1 MLTLAIPEREMWDE
15 VNSSFI
21 RNPALVLHM
30 EHSLSSISKWE
41 SIHKKSF
48 LNTREKTRDEQMS
61 YYQCMI
67 MDENVPDDISYAF
80 TNDEINTINSY
91 IEDSHTATFFKDD
104 NKKAVSRKI
113 ITSEV
118 IYYWMVIQQIPFECD
133 KWNFN
138 RLMTLIR
145 VCGEEQKE
153 HPKMNMHD
161 RYAQNNALNKARR
174 AKYHK

>member
-1 MLTLAIPEREMWDE
+1 MWDE
-15 VNSSFI
+15 TNNRFVNRPS
-21 RNPALVLHM
+21 LVLHM

-48 LNTREKTRDEQMS
+48 LNSSEKTYAEQMS

-67 MDENVPDDISYAF
+67 LDDDVPNDICFSL
-80 TNDEINTINSY
+80 TPDEISTINSY
-91 IEDSHTATFFKDD
+91 IEDSHTATFFNDKD
-104 NKKAVSRKI
+104 KKPPSRRI
-113 ITSEV
+113 ITSEL
-118 IYYWMVIQQIPFECD
+118 IYYWMVAQQIPFECD

-153 HPKMNMHD
+153 KPKTSMYD